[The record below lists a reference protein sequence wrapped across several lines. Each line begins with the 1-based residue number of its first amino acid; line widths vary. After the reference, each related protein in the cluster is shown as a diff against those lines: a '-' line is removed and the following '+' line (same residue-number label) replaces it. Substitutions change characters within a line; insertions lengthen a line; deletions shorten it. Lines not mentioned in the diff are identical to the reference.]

1 MRESVICQPWNPKE
15 TWHFIKAVAKLIR
28 EYLKS
33 EWAVIH

>member
-15 TWHFIKAVAKLIR
+15 TWQFIKTVAKLIR

-33 EWAVIH
+33 EWTVIH